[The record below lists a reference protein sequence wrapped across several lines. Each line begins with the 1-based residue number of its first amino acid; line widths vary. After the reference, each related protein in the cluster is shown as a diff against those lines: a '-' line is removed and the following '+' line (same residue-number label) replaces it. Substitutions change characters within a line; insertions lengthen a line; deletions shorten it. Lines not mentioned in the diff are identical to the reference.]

1 MERGPGNWPLHPI
14 SFGGFMANIIIKGK
28 TKFGYTRSEQ
38 ETNLRRE
45 GMRSLSDEQ
54 LDKARF
60 LEKKLKEQ
68 TGAKDSNIG
77 QHVIGGDSGIKTGE

>member
-1 MERGPGNWPLHPI
+1 
-14 SFGGFMANIIIKGK
+14 MANIIIKGK

-38 ETNLRRE
+38 EQNLRRD

-54 LDKARF
+54 LDRCKF
-60 LEKKLKEQ
+60 LEKKFKGQ

-77 QHVIGGDSGIKTGE
+77 QHVIGGDSGIKTDE